1 MGIKKLGQAG
11 DFEITDTKEGNPFT
25 FIQMGK
31 GLFVFQSF
39 VKKLVTIS
47 PTTNGRMKCERG
59 MYMKHFK
66 KIFYF
71 CSLALL
77 VGMFLT
83 ACGQKEVT
91 QADIDEKIW
100 ADSLK
105 AYEITSDYV
114 LNEDFELTDEEEKYL
129 ADYLKMSNEI
139 LLGDSDE
146 YSETDQDLV
155 NELVSII
162 HTVNIH
168 KETQNYKALD
178 ELEDNFEKLEGIFK
192 K

>member
-1 MGIKKLGQAG
+1 M
-11 DFEITDTKEGNPFT
+11 N
-25 FIQMGK
+25 
-31 GLFVFQSF
+31 
-39 VKKLVTIS
+39 
-47 PTTNGRMKCERG
+47 
-59 MYMKHFK
+59 HFK

-71 CSLALL
+71 CSLALFM
-77 VGMFLT
+77 GMVLT

-91 QADIDEKIW
+91 QADIDERIW
-100 ADSLK
+100 SDSLK

-114 LNEDFELTDEEEKYL
+114 LNEDFELTEEEEKFL

-139 LLGDSDE
+139 LLGDSDA
-146 YSETDQDLV
+146 YSEADQDLV
-155 NELVSII
+155 NELISII

-192 K
+192 Q